1 MMQLLMRKKKK
12 LNRSKAGTFFLTLLL
27 MLFGLFS
34 IWPLVFTVSN
44 SFKPLSEIFIFPP
57 KLFVQNP
64 TFDNFADLSQIM
76 KSSWVPFSRYMFN
89 TLIITVGGTFGH
101 VMLASMAAY
110 PLAKHKIPGKKLLFG
125 MIVLSLMFSNRV
137 TGIPNYIVMSKIGLI
152 DHYSALIL
160 PAFAYP
166 LGLYLMKQFM
176 EQIPDSLIESGK
188 IDGASEYR
196 IYWQLVM
203 PLVKPAWLTLIILV
217 FQQLW
222 GNTGDQF
229 LYSEQLKPLSYIF
242 GQIIIGG
249 KGGVART
256 GVVAAAAF
264 IMIIIPMILFVL
276 SQSRIIE
283 TMSTSGM
290 KE

>member
-1 MMQLLMRKKKK
+1 MMKRDRKKK
-12 LNRSKAGTFFLTLLL
+12 LNRSKAGTFFLMLML

-44 SFKPLSEIFIFPP
+44 AFKPLSEIFVFPP
-57 KLFVQNP
+57 KLLVQNP
-64 TFDNFADLSQIM
+64 TMDNFADLSNIM
-76 KSSWVPFSRYMFN
+76 KSSWVPFARYIFN
-89 TLIITVGGTFGH
+89 TLLITIVGTMGH
-101 VMLASMAAY
+101 VALASMAAY
-110 PLAKHKIPGKKLLFG
+110 PLAKHKMPGGKFLFTI
-125 MIVLSLMFSNRV
+125 IVLSLMFSPKV
-137 TGIPNYIVMSKIGLI
+137 TEIPNYIIMSKIGLI
-152 DHYSALIL
+152 DKYAALIL

-176 EQIPDSLIESGK
+176 EQIPDSIIEAGK

-196 IYWQLVM
+196 IYWQLIM

-222 GNTGDQF
+222 KNTGDKF

-242 GQIIIGG
+242 GQIVINQKASI
-249 KGGVART
+249 ART
-256 GVVAAAAF
+256 GVVAAAAM
-264 IMIIIPMILFVL
+264 IMMIIPMILFVL

>member
-1 MMQLLMRKKKK
+1 
-12 LNRSKAGTFFLTLLL
+12 

-229 LYSEQLKPLSYIF
+229 FLYSEQLKPLSYIF

>member
-1 MMQLLMRKKKK
+1 MVLRSRKKKR
-12 LNRSKAGTFFLTLLL
+12 LNRSKAGTIFLTFILI
-27 MLFGLFS
+27 LFGLFS
-34 IWPLVFTVSN
+34 IWPLVFTVCN
-44 SFKPLSEIFIFPP
+44 AFKPLSEIFIFPP
-57 KLFVQNP
+57 KLWVQNP
-64 TFDNFADLSQIM
+64 TWDNFADLGQIM
-76 KSSWVPFSRYMFN
+76 RSSWVPFSRYMFN
-89 TLIITVGGTFGH
+89 TLIITVGGTIGH
-101 VMLASMAAY
+101 VLLASMAAY
-110 PLAKHKIPGKKLLFG
+110 PLAKHKMPGHKLLFS

-137 TGIPNYIVMSKIGLI
+137 TGIPNYIVMSKIGLV
-152 DHYSALIL
+152 DQYAALIL

-196 IYWQLVM
+196 IYWQLIM

-222 GNTGDQF
+222 GSTGDQF

-242 GQIIIGG
+242 GQIVLGG
-249 KGGVART
+249 KGGVARS
-256 GVVAAAAF
+256 GVVAAAAL
-264 IMIIIPMILFVL
+264 IMIMIPMILFVL
-276 SQSRIIE
+276 SQSRVIE